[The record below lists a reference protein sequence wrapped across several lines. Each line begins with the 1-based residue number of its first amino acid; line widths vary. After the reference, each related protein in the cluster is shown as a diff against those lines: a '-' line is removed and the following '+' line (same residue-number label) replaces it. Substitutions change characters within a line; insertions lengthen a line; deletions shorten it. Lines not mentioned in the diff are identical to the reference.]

1 MRLNSKLVL
10 AKLLQR
16 VRFRPLSLAEKCR
29 LMFGAAVIFSMM
41 LVLLFPYT
49 WMRMLTRKDILDVC
63 NERAN
68 ALYRSHFQSP
78 LEPSGGELDPNS
90 LPIQWIRFT
99 GVEEDDFQ
107 AVTADQ
113 KVLIKS
119 VLEDLSLDHEMLT
132 DRANGMIQSHYVK
145 VFRANES
152 CRACHNPQGSA
163 GPFSPNEAVGAAL
176 VVYRDLSGE
185 IGKIRLVS
193 RVGTLIAGLIG
204 GTGAIVAFYWIT
216 QHVFLRPIRQLRA
229 IANNVADGNL
239 DIRSTIATGDE
250 YQRLAEAFNH
260 MLDNL
265 EAAQVNL
272 REANK
277 QLDSKIVELSD
288 RNIEL
293 FQANALKSEFLANMS
308 HEFRTPLNAILG
320 FAQVIRDKP
329 ALLSKE
335 KERRYA
341 ENIIT
346 SGNRLLVMINDLL
359 QLAKTRSD
367 KMELHIERASMH
379 QVVETLVSSLA
390 LLAKEKKIKI
400 KSHVDADI
408 PVLNTDIG
416 KVQQI
421 LHNLFSNAVK
431 FTDRRGRIE
440 LHAGMI
446 EENTVRISVKDNG
459 CGISSEDQEKI
470 FQKFRQVDGSITRQS
485 SGTGLGL
492 AISRELATMVA
503 GHVGLESEK
512 GHGATFW
519 LELPVTLGLDEDAG

>member
-1 MRLNSKLVL
+1 
-10 AKLLQR
+10 
-16 VRFRPLSLAEKCR
+16 
-29 LMFGAAVIFSMM
+29 MFGAAVIFSMM

-49 WMRMLTRKDILDVC
+49 WMSMLTRKVILDVC
-63 NERAN
+63 KERAN
-68 ALYRSHFQSP
+68 ALYRSHFQFDKVLSSNRLP
-78 LEPSGGELDPNS
+78 LDPSGGELDPNG
-90 LPIQWIRFT
+90 LPIRWIRFT
-99 GVEEDDFQ
+99 GVEENDYK

-113 KVLIKS
+113 KVFIQS
-119 VLEDLSLDHEMLT
+119 VVEDLSLDHEMLT
-132 DRANGMIQSHYVK
+132 DKANGKIQSHYVK

-152 CRACHNPQGSA
+152 CIACHNAQGSA

-185 IGKIRLVS
+185 IGKTRLVT

-204 GTGAIVAFYWIT
+204 ATCAMIAFYWIT
-216 QHVFLRPIRQLRA
+216 QRVILGPIRQLRA
-229 IANNVADGNL
+229 IANNVAEGNL

-265 EAAQVNL
+265 EAAQVEL
-272 REANK
+272 REANR

-293 FQANALKSEFLANMS
+293 FRANVLKSEFLANMS

-329 ALLSKE
+329 ALMSKE
-335 KERRYA
+335 KEQRYA

-367 KMELHIERASMH
+367 KMELHIERASMQ

-408 PVLNTDIG
+408 PMLNTDIG

-459 CGISSEDQEKI
+459 CGISSEDQEEI

-503 GHVGLESEK
+503 GRIGLESEA

-519 LELPVTLGLDEDAG
+519 LDLPVTLRLDEDTG